1 MSGQGGQRFRRRAV
15 RRGYKVDE
23 VDTFLDRVE
32 ATLNGAPGAHV
43 TSQEVHDVVFRV
55 RFGGYDEWQV
65 DLHLDRVERQL
76 AELEERSKQPGRGEA
91 LRATER
97 PGPPASASSPPL
109 PTRPVPQPQRFEPE
123 PAFGGGYDGG
133 PGGYDGPGGPV
144 GVGPGGFDPGRHG
157 KTDMTTEMRIP
168 ADTGRFTPPPGPP
181 GAPGGFER
189 PQQQP
194 AYQPQQPQPQ
204 QPSYPPPS
212 REGYGPG
219 PEFDRSSA
227 GTYGSPA
234 QPAPPA
240 AAPPAGGPPSFGG
253 APQGFGGPSGGM
265 AGPGAADVQRV
276 DQMRRTFQLRRFGS
290 GYDPGQVDR
299 LFEGVLSALAGHA
312 GGQIGDSELD
322 PAQFS
327 LVPGGYY
334 EAEVDA
340 ALREVRDIVRR
351 R

>member
-23 VDTFLDRVE
+23 VDGFLDRVE
-32 ATLNGAPGAHV
+32 ATLNGVPGAHV

-91 LRATER
+91 LRATTER
-97 PGPPASASSPPL
+97 PGPASAAPGSPPL
-109 PTRPVPQPQRFEPE
+109 PSRPVPQPQRFEPE
-123 PAFGGGYDGG
+123 PAFGYDAGPAPVGG
-133 PGGYDGPGGPV
+133 PGGQG
-144 GVGPGGFDPGRHG
+144 GPGGFDPGRHG
-157 KTDMTTEMRIP
+157 KTDMTTEIRMP
-168 ADTGRFTPPPGPP
+168 AGDTGRFAPPPAGPP
-181 GAPGGFER
+181 SGGFER
-189 PQQQP
+189 PQGQP
-194 AYQPQQPQPQ
+194 AFPPAPQPNF
-204 QPSYPPPS
+204 PPPPA
-212 REGYGPG
+212 RDQGYGPG
-219 PEFDRSSA
+219 PEFERPPA
-227 GTYGSPA
+227 GTYGTPT
-234 QPAPPA
+234 A
-240 AAPPAGGPPSFGG
+240 APPSFGG
-253 APQGFGGPSGGM
+253 GAPAGYGAPAAPAANPASGLTGP
-265 AGPGAADVQRV
+265 AAADVQRV

-299 LFEGVLSALAGHA
+299 LFEGVLSALAGHS

>member
-32 ATLNGAPGAHV
+32 ATLNGVPGAHV
-43 TSQEVHDVVFRV
+43 ASQEVHDVVFRV

-76 AELEERSKQPGRGEA
+76 AELEERAKQPGRGEA

-97 PGPPASASSPPL
+97 PGPVAAPSPPL
-109 PTRPVPQPQRFEPE
+109 PSRPVPQPQRFEPE
-123 PAFGGGYDGG
+123 PAFGGYDA
-133 PGGYDGPGGPV
+133 GPGGPV
-144 GVGPGGFDPGRHG
+144 GVGPGFDPGRHG
-157 KTDMTTEMRIP
+157 KADMTTEMRIP
-168 ADTGRFTPPPGPP
+168 ADTGRFAPPPGP
-181 GAPGGFER
+181 APAGGGFER
-189 PQQQP
+189 PQGQP
-194 AYQPQQPQPQ
+194 AYQPPQAPQPAF
-204 QPSYPPPS
+204 PPPPS

-219 PEFDRSSA
+219 PEFERPAS
-227 GTYGSPA
+227 GTYG
-234 QPAPPA
+234 APT
-240 AAPPAGGPPSFGG
+240 APPAGPPSVGRPPSFGG
-253 APQGFGGPSGGM
+253 APQGFGGPAAGM
-265 AGPGAADVQRV
+265 TGPGAADVQRV

-299 LFEGVLSALAGHA
+299 LFEGVLSALAGQPGA
-312 GGQIGDSELD
+312 PIGDAELD

-327 LVPGGYY
+327 LVSGGYY

-340 ALREVRDIVRR
+340 ALREVREIVRR
-351 R
+351 H

>member
-32 ATLNGAPGAHV
+32 ATLNGVPGAHV
-43 TSQEVHDVVFRV
+43 SSQEVHDVVFRV

-76 AELEERSKQPGRGEA
+76 AELEERSKGPGRGEA

-97 PGPPASASSPPL
+97 PGPVPPVGGPQQPPL
-109 PTRPVPQPQRFEPE
+109 PSRPVPQPQRFEPE
-123 PAFGGGYDGG
+123 PTFGGYDGG
-133 PGGYDGPGGPV
+133 PV
-144 GVGPGGFDPGRHG
+144 GVGGGPGFDPGRHG
-157 KTDMTTEMRIP
+157 KADMTTEMRMP
-168 ADTGRFTPPPGPP
+168 PPPPPGAFERPP
-181 GAPGGFER
+181 SAPPGGFDR
-189 PQQQP
+189 P
-194 AYQPQQPQPQ
+194 PQAPQGFQAP
-204 QPSYPPPS
+204 PPPS
-212 REGYGPG
+212 RDSYGPG
-219 PEFDRSSA
+219 PEFERPA
-227 GTYGSPA
+227 PPPPGNTYGSPVT
-234 QPAPPA
+234 PPPA
-240 AAPPAGGPPSFGG
+240 YGG
-253 APQGFGGPSGGM
+253 APQGGFTSPAAAAM
-265 AGPGAADVQRV
+265 TGPGAADVQRV

-290 GYDPGQVDR
+290 GYDPTQVDR
-299 LFEGVLSALAGHA
+299 LFEGVIGALAGQPGA
-312 GGQIGDSELD
+312 PIGDNELD

-351 R
+351 H